1 MRRTVEVLIVSAS
14 AVLANCGEARDI
26 EDTEGMA
33 AVEDTTATTA
43 EAQSGYAEVNGLRMY
58 YEIHGEGRP
67 LVLLHGAYMSIESM
81 KPLLT
86 RLAEDRRV
94 VALESQGH
102 GRTADID
109 RPITYEQMADDVAAA
124 MEALGVEQA
133 DVFGYSMGASTAL
146 QLAVRHPARVRRLV
160 VASGTYKTEGM
171 YPELV
176 AMIEQMTP
184 ESFAGSP
191 FEAEYKRLAANP
203 ENFPVLVE
211 KLKQLDTTP
220 QDWPAEDIAGI
231 EAPTLV
237 VSGDSDVVRP
247 EHSVEIFR
255 LLGGG
260 PTPDFMG
267 ASDDQ
272 LAILPGASH
281 LGVIEQLDLLMAIV
295 PEFLDR
301 GVQE

>member
-1 MRRTVEVLIVSAS
+1 MRHIVEVLIVSAS
-14 AVLANCGEARDI
+14 VALAACGEAGDTQDT
-26 EDTEGMA
+26 EDTA
-33 AVEDTTATTA
+33 AVEDTTATPA

-67 LVLLHGAYMSIESM
+67 LVLLQGAYMSIESM
-81 KPLLT
+81 KPILD

-94 VALESQGH
+94 IALESQGH

-124 MEALGVEQA
+124 MEGLGVEQA

-146 QLAVRHPARVRRLV
+146 QVAIRHPERVRRLV

-176 AMIEQMTP
+176 DMIAQMTP

-203 ENFPVLVE
+203 ENFPALVE

-220 QDWPAEDIAGI
+220 QDWPDEDIAGI

-267 ASDDQ
+267 TSDDQ

-281 LGVIEQLDLLMAIV
+281 LGVIEQLDFLMAIM

>member
-1 MRRTVEVLIVSAS
+1 MRRIVEVLIVSA
-14 AVLANCGEARDI
+14 ALASGCGGAEESDSTA
-26 EDTEGMA
+26 GLG
-33 AVEDTTATTA
+33 DTTVTEAQ
-43 EAQSGYAEVNGLRMY
+43 AQSGYSEVNGLRMY

-81 KPLLT
+81 KPLLE

-94 VALESQGH
+94 IALESQGH

-124 MEALGVEQA
+124 MEDLGVEQA
-133 DVFGYSMGASTAL
+133 DVFGYSMGAGIAL
-146 QLAVRHPARVRRLV
+146 QLAIRHADRVRRLV
-160 VASGTYKTEGM
+160 VASGGYKTEGM

-176 AMIEQMTP
+176 ALIGEITP
-184 ESFAGSP
+184 ETFAGSP
-191 FEAEYKRLAANP
+191 FEAEYKRLAPNP

-211 KLKQLDTTP
+211 KLKVLDTTP
-220 QDWPAEDIAGI
+220 MSWPAAEVESI

-237 VSGDSDVVRP
+237 ISGDSDIILP

-260 PTPDFMG
+260 PTTDFMG
-267 ASDDQ
+267 ASEDQ

-281 LGVIEQLDLLMAIV
+281 LGVIERVDLLMAIV
-295 PEFLDR
+295 PPFLDR
-301 GVQE
+301 EVAE

>member
-1 MRRTVEVLIVSAS
+1 MRHIERAAFVWALSMIVGCGDVSETERT
-14 AVLANCGEARDI
+14 
-26 EDTEGMA
+26 A
-33 AVEDTTATTA
+33 AVEDTTSVPDQART
-43 EAQSGYAEVNGLRMY
+43 GYSEVNGLRLY
-58 YEIHGEGRP
+58 YEIHGDGRP

-81 KPLLT
+81 KPILD
-86 RLAEDRRV
+86 RLAEDRQV
-94 VALESQGH
+94 IAMESQGH

-124 MEALGVEQA
+124 MVDLGIQQA

-146 QLAVRHPARVRRLV
+146 QLAIRHPASVRRLV
-160 VASGTYKTEGM
+160 VASGSYRTEGM

-176 AMIEQMTP
+176 DMIEQMTP
-184 ESFAGSP
+184 ETFAGSP
-191 FEAEYKRLAANP
+191 FEAEYKRLAPNP

-211 KLKQLDTTP
+211 KLVQLDTTP
-220 QDWPAEDIAGI
+220 QRWPAADIEGI

-237 VSGDSDVVRP
+237 ISGDADVIRP

-260 PTPDFMG
+260 PTSDFMG

-281 LGVIEQLDLLMAIV
+281 LGVIEEVDLLMAIV

-301 GVQE
+301 EIRE

>member
-14 AVLANCGEARDI
+14 AVLAGCGEAADTQDT
-26 EDTEGMA
+26 EDTA
-33 AVEDTTATTA
+33 VVEDTTATTA

-67 LVLLHGAYMSIESM
+67 LVLLHGAYMSMESM

-94 VALESQGH
+94 IALESQGH

-146 QLAVRHPARVRRLV
+146 QVAIRHPEHVRRLV

-176 AMIEQMTP
+176 ALIEQITP

-203 ENFPVLVE
+203 ENFPTLVE

-220 QDWPAEDIAGI
+220 QNWPDEDIAGI

-281 LGVIEQLDLLMAIV
+281 LGVIEQVDLLMAIV
-295 PEFLDR
+295 PKFLDR

>member
-1 MRRTVEVLIVSAS
+1 MGEVAFLWSCIVIAGCDQT
-14 AVLANCGEARDI
+14 AETNETPV
-26 EDTEGMA
+26 
-33 AVEDTTATTA
+33 VEDTTAVSGQA
-43 EAQSGYAEVNGLRMY
+43 RSGYAEVNGLRLY

-81 KPLLT
+81 KPILD
-86 RLAEDRRV
+86 RLAKDRQV

-124 MEALGVEQA
+124 MVDLGIEQA
-133 DVFGYSMGASTAL
+133 DVFGYSMGGGTAL
-146 QLAVRHPARVRRLV
+146 QLAIRHPARVRRLV
-160 VASGTYKTEGM
+160 VASASYETQGM
-171 YPELV
+171 YPELLP
-176 AMIEQMTP
+176 MFEQMTP
-184 ESFAGSP
+184 ATFAGSP
-191 FEAEYKRLAANP
+191 FEAEYKRLAPNP

-211 KLKQLDTTP
+211 KLLQLDTTP
-220 QDWPAEDIAGI
+220 QSWPADDIAGI
-231 EAPTLV
+231 AAPTLV
-237 VSGDSDVVRP
+237 ISGDADVIRP

-267 ASDDQ
+267 ASEDQ

-281 LGVIEQLDLLMAIV
+281 LGVIEEVDLLMTIV

-301 GVQE
+301 ESAE